1 MTTGRA
7 QNTKQLI
14 LQQIH
19 LGPSGNRQHG
29 QTGQFEES
37 LIQELLI
44 KAWSGFRET
53 SEGQDSTPGL
63 AAKGAIAT
71 HRPERTQEKSC
82 GFHRWTYATWRPSR
96 RKTGGVDTVPPFSSR
111 PLIAH
116 SGLLLAELNRSQRQ
130 GSPLI

>member
-1 MTTGRA
+1 MPEYVIRRALSSHPISFYIRKLRPRYEFQFPELMQVTTGRA

-63 AAKGAIAT
+63 AAT
-71 HRPERTQEKSC
+71 
-82 GFHRWTYATWRPSR
+82 
-96 RKTGGVDTVPPFSSR
+96 
-111 PLIAH
+111 
-116 SGLLLAELNRSQRQ
+116 RSHCH
-130 GSPLI
+130 P

>member
-29 QTGQFEES
+29 QTRQFEES
-37 LIQELLI
+37 LIQDLFI

-53 SEGQDSTPGL
+53 SKGQDSTLSRASNNREPLPPIGL
-63 AAKGAIAT
+63 KEPRKRAVAF
-71 HRPERTQEKSC
+71 S
-82 GFHRWTYATWRPSR
+82 RWTYAIWQPSR
-96 RKTGGVDTVPPFSSR
+96 RKAGGVDTVPPFSSH
-111 PLIAH
+111 PLIDH
-116 SGLLLAELNRSQRQ
+116 
-130 GSPLI
+130 